1 MRYTVDAWDPSYG
14 ASDTGELE
22 ASGAELNVELERPV
36 AGWAPLAAPAGVRSP
51 EVVWFCDGVRRVE
64 ARVWIEDGEAVHAGL
79 CASYAAGIVRC
90 DGRAAEVVSLRVRRG
105 LFTPAP
111 PAEPIATGCG
121 CFEVHLTATGAPDQ
135 LSLALQQQMTLTE
148 VQMAEEVVG
157 AEGELL
163 VIDGP
168 LRGRG
173 HLRHAVGLIKTH
185 HTEYLPA
192 ELLGVLRA
200 LGAGERT
207 PVFTIG
213 GEWTRHSWY
222 LRLPGPPGG
231 PRAGIVRC
239 EAPAELVRDE
249 VVALADVSAAVLPR
263 YASEAHKDSR
273 APQNLYPI
281 AGLERDL
288 RHRLGDPA
296 LVLRSLRVAAAGGA
310 GDGRGG

>member
-1 MRYTVDAWDPSYG
+1 MT
-14 ASDTGELE
+14 
-22 ASGAELNVELERPV
+22 ERWMIVRNGDVLV
-36 AGWAPLAAPAGVRSP
+36 AGDEGDDVATFPAFDV
-51 EVVWFCDGVRRVE
+51 CE
-64 ARVWIEDGEAVHAGL
+64 AFAERETTHEIGPSGE
-79 CASYAAGIVRC
+79 
-90 DGRAAEVVSLRVRRG
+90 
-105 LFTPAP
+105 P
-111 PAEPIATGCG
+111 
-121 CFEVHLTATGAPDQ
+121 
-135 LSLALQQQMTLTE
+135 
-148 VQMAEEVVG
+148 
-157 AEGELL
+157 
-163 VIDGP
+163 
-168 LRGRG
+168 
-173 HLRHAVGLIKTH
+173 
-185 HTEYLPA
+185 
-192 ELLGVLRA
+192 
-200 LGAGERT
+200 

>member
-14 ASDTGELE
+14 ASDGGELE
-22 ASGAELNVELERPV
+22 VSAAELALELERPV
-36 AGWAPLAAPAGVRSP
+36 SAWAPVGVP
-51 EVVWFCDGVRRVE
+51 GPGEVARPSAVWFCDGVRRVE
-64 ARVWIEDGEAVHAGL
+64 ARVWIEEGEVVWPGL

-90 DGRAAEVVSLRVRRG
+90 DDRAAEVVAMRVRRG
-105 LFTPAP
+105 MFSPAP
-111 PAEPIATGCG
+111 SAADIATSCG
-121 CFEVHLTATGAPDQ
+121 SFEVVMTASGAPEV

-148 VQMAEEVVG
+148 VQMAGEVVG
-157 AEGELL
+157 AEGEVL

-173 HLRHAVGLIKTH
+173 HLRHAVGLVKTH
-185 HTEYLPA
+185 HTEYLPV

-200 LGAGERT
+200 LGPGERT

-239 EAPAELVRDE
+239 EASSELSRDE
-249 VVALADVSAAVLPR
+249 VVGLATLSAAVLPR

-281 AGLERDL
+281 AGLEREL

-296 LVLRSLRVAAAGGA
+296 LVLRGLRVAAGA
-310 GDGRGG
+310 R